1 MILLFAVCLA
11 FSGMTLLALAMKRH
25 QPQILDR
32 KLPEPRARLAR
43 WSGWGCLAV
52 SRVCVLQ
59 VWPTGLAL
67 FMAIGL
73 FAFAGLPLVFL
84 LPYQQRLAWRLA
96 MALPI
101 ASGALA
107 LVSA

>member
-1 MILLFAVCLA
+1 MSL
-11 FSGMTLLALAMKRH
+11 
-25 QPQILDR
+25 
-32 KLPEPRARLAR
+32 
-43 WSGWGCLAV
+43 
-52 SRVCVLQ
+52 VCVLQ

-101 ASGALA
+101 AERTGSRQRLSF
-107 LVSA
+107 LLR